1 MSCQSPGRR
10 MRGGEQLAAVEPLH
24 RECRDQTSLIYNL
37 LTFRPPGGH
46 DFASSGTDCR
56 AKEARVRSR

>member
-1 MSCQSPGRR
+1 

-56 AKEARVRSR
+56 AKEARVRPR